1 MMPISFLSSQY
12 NRIQI
17 LAEAWLAQGAQAFS
31 VYERGRLLASW
42 PDGQRMLPPDLTAP
56 ITRYN
61 DVVGELH
68 LSGLRG
74 EMARQ
79 RLQAEASLIGDIL
92 QLEHELQCM
101 AADLVTSQNQQ
112 LALYRLTQAMRDLVT
127 IRESLAA
134 IVTEAQRMLKG
145 RAGFAIYAPAQ
156 RDDTIVVQSTE
167 SDLDPDLIWQ
177 LSRHV
182 QREDRPLIIGEDD
195 SRFSYLPGIRNLLL
209 LPIRVRGEVMACL
222 GIVDRADTIGT
233 PELKLGRAIADQA
246 SAQIE
251 RILLYQEMLAQARLR
266 SEMDRAR
273 RVQTALLPRVL
284 PEIAGLEIYA
294 ASRPALQVG
303 GDFFDVINLPNHPFI
318 FTIGDVSGKG
328 VSAALLMSM
337 TRTALHSKAC
347 FMPAPTPALVMRQSN
362 ADLYHDFTRIGVFA
376 TVFVGQYVA
385 EQRTITYANAG
396 HAPVIYRPHHGT
408 ATLLLAGT
416 PPIGVAT
423 TTQVQDGYLPM
434 EPGDLLI
441 VATDGFHEAR
451 NATDELFGID
461 RLLMAVNAL
470 AEQSARAIADGI
482 FQVVEHFSAGHPQD
496 DDQTLI
502 VLKGAAP

>member
-42 PDGQRMLPPDLTAP
+42 PDGQRILPPDLTAP

-92 QLEHELQCM
+92 QLEHELQCI
-101 AADLVTSQNQQ
+101 AADLVASQNQQ

-127 IRESLAA
+127 IRESLVAVVA
-134 IVTEAQRMLKG
+134 EAQRMLKG
-145 RAGFAIYAPAQ
+145 RVGFATYAPAQ
-156 RDDTIVVQSTE
+156 RDDAIVVQSTE
-167 SDLDPDLIWQ
+167 SNLDPDLIWQ

-182 QREDRPLIIGEDD
+182 QREERPLIIGEDD
-195 SRFSYLPGIRNLLL
+195 RSFSHLPGIRNLLL

-222 GIVDRADTIGT
+222 CIVDRADTIGT

-251 RILLYQEMLAQARLR
+251 RILLYQEMLEQARLR
-266 SEMDRAR
+266 SEMDLAR

-303 GDFFDVINLPNHPFI
+303 GDFFDVIKQPNHPFI
-318 FTIGDVSGKG
+318 FMIGDVSGKG

-385 EQRTITYANAG
+385 EQRAITYANAG
-396 HAPVIYRPHHGT
+396 HAPVIYRPHHGA
-408 ATLLLAGT
+408 ATLILAGT
-416 PPIGVAT
+416 PP
-423 TTQVQDGYLPM
+423 
-434 EPGDLLI
+434 
-441 VATDGFHEAR
+441 
-451 NATDELFGID
+451 
-461 RLLMAVNAL
+461 
-470 AEQSARAIADGI
+470 
-482 FQVVEHFSAGHPQD
+482 
-496 DDQTLI
+496 
-502 VLKGAAP
+502 